1 MSDNPA
7 KMRVYYDEDINDLS
21 EDEIRDQLNEEVSS
35 IDGVIDVQVE
45 KVFGSR
51 QSTGAKV
58 YEAILTVEFDGM
70 ETSSAEV
77 QQEASLF
84 PFLHNARIR

>member
-7 KMRVYYDEDINDLS
+7 KMRVYYDEDIKDLTE
-21 EDEIRDQLNEEVSS
+21 EDVRDQLNEEVGA

-51 QSTGAKV
+51 QSTGSKV

-70 ETSSAEV
+70 GTSSAEV
-77 QQEASLF
+77 QQEASLL
-84 PFLHNARIR
+84 PFLHNARIQ